1 MMPVK
6 STDCS
11 KAIYLSGAAHYTG
24 TNAKGSCN
32 APPRKLCL
40 DVRIACGH
48 RRIGRKLVELLTTR
62 AGYIDRAIELKTQ
75 AGLPARIEHRVDQVL
90 GNIRNRAEVKGL
102 DPELTEALWTT
113 IINWSITREE
123 TVLG

>member
-1 MMPVK
+1 MRHPENCASM
-6 STDCS
+6 CELRA
-11 KAIYLSGAAHYTG
+11 AIDA
-24 TNAKGSCN
+24 
-32 APPRKLCL
+32 L
-40 DVRIACGH
+40 DE
-48 RRIGRKLVELLTTR
+48 KLVELLTTR